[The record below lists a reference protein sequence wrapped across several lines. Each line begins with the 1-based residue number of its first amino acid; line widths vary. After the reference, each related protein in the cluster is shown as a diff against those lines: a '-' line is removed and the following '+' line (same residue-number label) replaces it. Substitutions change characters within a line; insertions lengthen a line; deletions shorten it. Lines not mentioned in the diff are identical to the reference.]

1 MSQYI
6 TFINFARA
14 HGKVKLRPYCSG
26 EDSWTAL
33 LCKDEDGNEVFISPP
48 PTNVILS
55 SDGEV
60 LVDFNL
66 DAEEIAEQIKIH
78 KDNLVIR
85 LDYIED
91 DNNPTYTLES
101 KNTWIDEYGVVYS
114 KDRKRLIKGTESVEN
129 YSVEEGT
136 EAICEYAFDF
146 DGCCKLKEIHLP
158 FGLNVIGDHAF
169 EGCKRLERIELPS
182 TITEIGDKAFGCCH
196 SLKKM
201 VIPESVKIMGDGVFD
216 GCIALKTLV
225 FEGVVIQLGKIDE
238 WFGSGRYAPING
250 KYLYGME
257 YEWELREYGYDI
269 DESYY
274 ESEFN
279 YQRKNWN
286 ELKILIPLGAES
298 KYSELLDLY
307 NNQKNN
313 SEIESEDYADVS
325 TGLNDRNLFVEQNEN
340 CHFEPFTQFVESFDK
355 WEVHLYEDRNI
366 IVCSYDDGTIFF
378 IDSPSKDE
386 RSLTL
391 VDFGGTTEEVSNA
404 IYKNRYR
411 LMVRYCLD
419 EDDTLVGYPTLVDY
433 TYYDHYLEKSYEWE
447 IYKLR
452 SHAFSDIRQIS
463 VKAINSFSDEEK
475 DKLFEELNHG
485 MIVPV
490 TNEQLHAY
498 MYCFGQMHEAKL
510 RKAFSEIPENRF
522 EPEIE
527 IMDYACGQGIATLCF
542 ANFMENNDFFVE
554 TNNCATEIVKV
565 TLIEPSAI
573 ALSRASLLCHKVC
586 PKALIDTINS
596 EFDELESSQVA
607 TTNIQRIHLLSNI
620 LDMTCYD
627 INHLA
632 KVIGKI
638 CKKEDI
644 FICVDPWYH
653 NKSLDGRQR
662 KLMRLLNGKEIY
674 LEAFNSGQLVPDKTW
689 TAYITVFRI

>member
-1 MSQYI
+1 MTRYI
-6 TFINFARA
+6 TFIKFARA
-14 HGKVKLRPYCSG
+14 HGKVKVRPYCIG
-26 EDSWTAL
+26 GNSWTAL

-48 PTNVILS
+48 PTNVILN

-66 DAEEIAEQIKIH
+66 DAEEIAEQIKTH
-78 KDNLVIR
+78 KENLVIR

-91 DNNPTYTLES
+91 DDNPTYTLES
-101 KNTWIDEYGVVYS
+101 QNTWIDEYGVVYS
-114 KDRKRLIKGTESVEN
+114 KDRKRLIKGTESIEN
-129 YSVEEGT
+129 YSIEEGT

-158 FGLNVIGDHAF
+158 FGLNVIGNHAF

-238 WFGSGRYAPING
+238 WFGSGRYAPINC

-307 NNQKNN
+307 NYQKNN
-313 SEIESEDYADVS
+313 YEIKDDDHS
-325 TGLNDRNLFVEQNEN
+325 TK
-340 CHFEPFTQFVESFDK
+340 S
-355 WEVHLYEDRNI
+355 
-366 IVCSYDDGTIFF
+366 
-378 IDSPSKDE
+378 SP
-386 RSLTL
+386 
-391 VDFGGTTEEVSNA
+391 GIN
-404 IYKNRYR
+404 
-411 LMVRYCLD
+411 
-419 EDDTLVGYPTLVDY
+419 
-433 TYYDHYLEKSYEWE
+433 SYERGISE
-447 IYKLR
+447 LS

-463 VKAINSFSDEEK
+463 VRLINKLCDEKK
-475 DKLFEELNHG
+475 DELFEELNHG
-485 MIVPV
+485 MMIPT

-498 MYCFGQMHEAKL
+498 MYCFGLMHEAKL
-510 RKAFSEIPENRF
+510 RKAFSEIPENLF

-542 ANFMENNDFFVE
+542 ANFLEDNDFFVE

-638 CKKEDI
+638 CRKGDI

-674 LEAFNSGQLVPDKTW
+674 HDAFNSGQLVPERTW
-689 TAYITVFRI
+689 TAYITVFKK